1 MTDPVADDAVTDDET
16 ADRATGSASVADTE
30 QEDRHPRGTL
40 LITSLFL
47 VALIVMWVSMYF
59 MMLSR
64 S

>member
-1 MTDPVADDAVTDDET
+1 MADDTVPDDAVSEQAGSEGDDE
-16 ADRATGSASVADTE
+16 D
-30 QEDRHPRGTL
+30 QHPRGTL

-47 VALIVMWVSMYF
+47 VALIVVWAVMYF